1 MSDPRFHPHTP
12 RPPEAIAADRAR
24 YEEHQRK
31 GLNAAPRALPEPS
44 PLPAPALAADRVLD
58 TRAVPGGWYDVLRLA
73 QGQSLRITAGGLGG
87 SLSIAAWAAADTT
100 ERQNLPDTC
109 KVQWTT
115 DLRKGRVVFSD
126 MGRVLF
132 SITEDSSGAHD
143 ALSGGSPARAPFT
156 PALRSTRENM
166 LLAVAKLGLTKRDLP
181 ALLTFFAPV
190 RVDAAGRF
198 FWNPALLSGRDWL
211 EIRAEADL
219 RIAVSNDRHPLDPCP
234 GAEVPAVTL
243 TRLAACPIAPDD
255 LCRTATAEAIR
266 GFENN
271 ARA

>member
-1 MSDPRFHPHTP
+1 MLDHTP
-12 RPPEAIAADRAR
+12 RAPEAIAADRAR
-24 YEEHQRK
+24 YDDHQRK
-31 GLNAAPRALPEPS
+31 GLDTAPRALPQPS
-44 PLPAPALAADRVLD
+44 HLPAPEPDPARVIDRRSL
-58 TRAVPGGWYDVLRLA
+58 PGGWYDALRLGKGQVLRIA
-73 QGQSLRITAGGLGG
+73 SGGLGG
-87 SLSIAAWAAADTT
+87 SLSIAAWAAADTS

-156 PALRSTRENM
+156 PSLRSTRENM
-166 LLAVAKLGLTKRDLP
+166 LLAVAKLGLDKRDLP

-198 FWNPALLSGRDWL
+198 FWNPALLSGHDWL
-211 EIRAEADL
+211 EIRAESDL
-219 RIAVSNDRHPLDPCP
+219 LIAVSNDRHPLDPATEA
-234 GAEVPAVTL
+234 GVPAITL
-243 TRLAACPIAPDD
+243 TRLAAALIAPDD

>member
-1 MSDPRFHPHTP
+1 MLEHSPRTA
-12 RPPEAIAADRAR
+12 EAIAADRAR

-31 GLNAAPRALPEPS
+31 GLNAAPRALPQPS
-44 PLPAPALAADRVLD
+44 PLPAPLPEASLILDR
-58 TRAVPGGWYDVLRLA
+58 RAVPGCWYDVLRLA
-73 QGQSLRITAGGLGG
+73 KGQTLRIEAGGLGS
-87 SLSIAAWAAADTT
+87 SLSLAAWSATDTS

-115 DLRKGRVVFSD
+115 ELRKGRVIFSD
-126 MGRVLF
+126 MGRVLL

-166 LLAVAKLGLTKRDLP
+166 LLAAAKLGLGKRDLP

-190 RVDAAGRF
+190 RVDAAGQF

-211 EIRAEADL
+211 ELRAEADL
-219 RIAVSNDRHPLDPCP
+219 LIAVSNDRHPLDPCP
-234 GAEVPAVTL
+234 DETVPAVTL
-243 TRLAACPIAPDD
+243 IRLEEDPRYHGED